1 MILDRYTE
9 LGGNMVDTSNLY
21 SLGKSEQIIG
31 RWLAKYVRIVTICTY
46 MLLRIG
52 PIKLAYLGH
61 FYFYWNVCVPSKE
74 NERHVYRCPCYF
86 CFSFYYFK
94 ERLMFSCDMIFII
107 MTGSPRWVLVH
118 YMIKSKTWR
127 GYKRL
132 HCTK

>member
-21 SLGKSEQIIG
+21 SLGMSEQIIG

-61 FYFYWNVCVPSKE
+61 FYFY
-74 NERHVYRCPCYF
+74 
-86 CFSFYYFK
+86 
-94 ERLMFSCDMIFII
+94 
-107 MTGSPRWVLVH
+107 
-118 YMIKSKTWR
+118 
-127 GYKRL
+127 
-132 HCTK
+132 